1 MLTLPK
7 IKFKFVNF
15 DERLSLKP
23 PSILYKPHEPSK
35 TKLPEK
41 ISSLRPLCRSPFTWF
56 ANTCTATHRQF
67 LILQTIITLLKKDD
81 SVKLPRQKIQFVIR
95 SEYTC
100 PGSPAYC
107 HPHRTIKKSRANK
120 ASGITRTL
128 VHTALAGLS
137 LDSQPL
143 IARCSYSVVN
153 HLFATA
159 PLSIAIIER

>member
-7 IKFKFVNF
+7 INSKFVDFN
-15 DERLSLKP
+15 ERLSLKA

-67 LILQTIITLLKKDD
+67 LILQTIVTLLKKDD

-128 VHTALAGLS
+128 VHTALVIKVFRIPVP
-137 LDSQPL
+137 D
-143 IARCSYSVVN
+143 YS
-153 HLFATA
+153 LFATLFGEVGFKCSSEVQ
-159 PLSIAIIER
+159 PYE